1 MDESRAG
8 KCESCD
14 HRGEELSNFQV
25 LKSVLNSFYVGSWSQ
40 TEAAEASIDEFMCT
54 LRSSPGAETR
64 AMVEDTLRLDRWN
77 ERTKET

>member
-14 HRGEELSNFQV
+14 HRGEEFSNFQV

-40 TEAAEASIDEFMCT
+40 IEAAEASIDEFMCT
-54 LRSSPGAETR
+54 SLLAQVRKQVRWSKI
-64 AMVEDTLRLDRWN
+64 RLDRWN